1 MSLQDRLKRIEKRLD
16 ALEQA
21 HHVLVDALEE
31 EAQAEE
37 EEQDSPALDL
47 DGQGFGGERDQTQAL

>member
-31 EAQAEE
+31 EAEAEE
-37 EEQDSPALDL
+37 EEDSPALDL
-47 DGQGFGGERDQTQAL
+47 DGHGFGGERDQTQAL